1 MDEIHFSKRP
11 DQVNR
16 HPAKDENIDDR
27 KQQPEG
33 VGRFAA
39 DEFAPFRKIDPRDQA
54 FDGGYAGFGKK
65 EV

>member
-16 HPAKDENIDDR
+16 HPAKDENIDDW
-27 KQQPEG
+27 KEQPEG
-33 VGRFAA
+33 IRRFAA